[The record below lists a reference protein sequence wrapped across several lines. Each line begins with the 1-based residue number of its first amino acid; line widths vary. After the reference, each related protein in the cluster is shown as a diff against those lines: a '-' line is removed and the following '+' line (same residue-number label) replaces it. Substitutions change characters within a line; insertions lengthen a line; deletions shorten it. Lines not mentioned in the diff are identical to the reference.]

1 MTRQT
6 IAREASRAISEK
18 TILPITMSLLF
29 AGVVGVWALAMQVSK
44 FDRRLEHLE
53 NDVSN
58 NWTYAMEREIWHE
71 FRQLN
76 PELRP
81 PDATKIKREAN

>member
-29 AGVVGVWALAMQVSK
+29 AGVVGVWALAAQVSA
-44 FDRRLEHLE
+44 FNHRLQSLE
-53 NDVSN
+53 DDVDA

-76 PELRP
+76 PQAQV